1 MAITLY
7 HNPRCS
13 KSRQALALLEE
24 HGAEVTVRRY
34 LDEPLS
40 EEELRDLMSRLD
52 ADGERLVRTQEP
64 EWQDLEESTNLQDQ
78 EQVIAAIVQHP
89 KLMERPIADDGK
101 RAVIGRPPE
110 DVLALVRVND

>member
-1 MAITLY
+1 MTITLY

-24 HGAEVTVRRY
+24 NGVEVTIRRY

-52 ADGERLVRTQEP
+52 ADGEALVRTQEA
-64 EWQDLEESTNLQDQ
+64 EWKERDANIQDQ
-78 EQVIAAIVQHP
+78 EQVIAALLAHP
-89 KLMERPIADDGK
+89 RLLERPIADDGK

-110 DVLALVRVND
+110 DVLALVHHD

>member
-1 MAITLY
+1 MTITLY

-34 LDEPLS
+34 LDDPLD

-52 ADGERLVRTQEP
+52 ADGEALIRTQEP
-64 EWQDLEESTNLQDQ
+64 EWKTLDVDLQDQ
-78 EQVIAAIVQHP
+78 EQVIQALVSHP
-89 KLMERPIADDGK
+89 RLLERPIADDGK
-101 RAVIGRPPE
+101 RAVLGRPPE
-110 DVLALVRVND
+110 DVLALLHIDE